1 MFPTSLGFWL
11 LSFWFHY
18 KRITPP
24 KKKKKKIL
32 TLSKCAR
39 TFQHVWK
46 LGFISRVYLTQTIV
60 ASLTPKSQTLISK
73 IQTPQYT
80 HKNNGSLQWCEA
92 HPLPR
97 SSLSRLQFLPPIQ
110 GRHSTRSLSSIP
122 LRFSNQFPNFFLS
135 VCEKSLNF
143 WFVGFVGFWIL
154 QIYETVCKGAYRN
167 FNSGVCNPSRIL
179 GNYTSKNGN
188 FNFCLLGF
196 WEFGNVKIKMKIF
209 EVWMNNTQYPI
220 ST

>member
-1 MFPTSLGFWL
+1 MEKKKKEEAKSWEVFPTSLGFWL

-18 KRITPP
+18 KRETQKR
-24 KKKKKKIL
+24 KKKKFL
-32 TLSKCAR
+32 TLCKCAR

-60 ASLTPKSQTLISK
+60 ASLTPKSQTLIPK

-122 LRFSNQFPNFFLS
+122 LRFSNQFPNFFISLWKKFEFL
-135 VCEKSLNF
+135 VRWFCGVLNF
-143 WFVGFVGFWIL
+143 ADI
-154 QIYETVCKGAYRN
+154 RD
-167 FNSGVCNPSRIL
+167 GV
-179 GNYTSKNGN
+179 
-188 FNFCLLGF
+188 
-196 WEFGNVKIKMKIF
+196 
-209 EVWMNNTQYPI
+209 
-220 ST
+220 